1 MNVPTYSK
9 TRVTVTAHR
18 PYVVQIPEDL
28 STESV
33 FISAPSTTDTSD
45 ARPTLADVFSEYLA
59 RYRRR
64 SFGVFRFG
72 FAPIFRSRTVLY
84 FILFGCVLLSLQR
97 ILHFALFTVPFA
109 IT

>member
-1 MNVPTYSK
+1 MVYLLVAICPCD
-9 TRVTVTAHR
+9 
-18 PYVVQIPEDL
+18 VQIPEDL

-33 FISAPSTTDTSD
+33 FISVPSTPDTSD
-45 ARPTLADVFSEYLA
+45 AWPTLADVFSEYLA

-72 FAPIFRSRTVLY
+72 FAPIFRSRTALY

-109 IT
+109 IM